1 MFASGKKRKKLSYL
15 GGWWIGDYHF
25 CVFCIPLEAGWIL
38 YKKNQ
43 VCLDNMELTVKQ
55 RAAYTW
61 GVSPPVKGIHN
72 SIEKSFFFTQDTWSI
87 NLIAKMPM
95 MWVQASKPTS
105 PSSWGK
111 RSHCECR
118 CNIIGSYECRKSVG
132 NKPPEIKHGL
142 YFLYF
147 SGASWFKKGLGCTV
161 TWLCWIGTPTLNW
174 KRCTSLLHK
183 TNQTSHHVYFLVF
196 QATVHKGE
204 NK

>member
-1 MFASGKKRKKLSYL
+1 
-15 GGWWIGDYHF
+15 
-25 CVFCIPLEAGWIL
+25 
-38 YKKNQ
+38 
-43 VCLDNMELTVKQ
+43 MELTVKQ

-72 SIEKSFFFTQDTWSI
+72 SIEKSCFFTQDTWSI

-132 NKPPEIKHGL
+132 NKHPEIKHGL

-147 SGASWFKKGLGCTV
+147 SGASWFKKRFGMYSNMTMLDWHPNTK
-161 TWLCWIGTPTLNW
+161 L
-174 KRCTSLLHK
+174 KE
-183 TNQTSHHVYFLVF
+183 VYFIVA
-196 QATVHKGE
+196 Q
-204 NK
+204 NKSNKSPCLFSSVPGNCAQGRE